1 MDTTNLIKLAVSL
14 ALEICLLILLLRR
27 RIHVLFPVFVAC
39 IALTVPSTL
48 ARLLTTNHYLAYFYT
63 YWSTDAMLSVLSLA
77 ALHEAFHEV
86 FAGLFRLWWF
96 RLFYYGTILAV
107 LAIAI
112 SNAIQHPPVQ
122 AHPIISLILDTSIAI
137 NFVRM
142 GIIGLFVVFDRLLD
156 MDYDRYATGIVVGF
170 GISSVGSLLGF
181 LAFSV
186 FGTKL
191 NSFARN
197 APTVA
202 YILGLIVW
210 IITFIPRQPEE
221 VERKPP
227 MSPEQM
233 LEEVQGYLR
242 ALGIRGTK
250 R

>member
-1 MDTTNLIKLAVSL
+1 MDATNLIKLAVSL
-14 ALEICLLILLLRR
+14 ALEICLLVLLLRR
-27 RIHVLFPVFVAC
+27 RIRAVFPLFVAC
-39 IALTVPSTL
+39 IALTVAATL
-48 ARLLTTNHYLAYFYT
+48 ARLLTSNHYLAYFYT
-63 YWSTDAMLSVLSLA
+63 YWSTDAMLSLLSLA
-77 ALHEAFHEV
+77 ALHEVFYEV
-86 FAGLFRLWWF
+86 FGGLFHFWWF
-96 RLFYYGTILAV
+96 RLFYYGTILAA

-122 AHPIISLILDTSIAI
+122 AHPIISLILEASIAI

-142 GIIGLFVVFDRLLD
+142 GIIALFGVFDWLLD
-156 MDYDRYATGIVVGF
+156 MGYDRYAHGIVVGF

-181 LAFSV
+181 LGFSI

-191 NSFARN
+191 IFFARN

-202 YILGLIVW
+202 YILGLVVW
-210 IITFIPRQPEE
+210 IITFAASQPKQGEW
-221 VERKPP
+221 KPP

-233 LEEVQGYLR
+233 LKEVQGYLR

>member
-1 MDTTNLIKLAVSL
+1 MDATNQIKLAVSL
-14 ALEICLLILLLRR
+14 ALEICLLVLLLRR

-48 ARLLTTNHYLAYFYT
+48 ARLLTSNHYLAYFYT
-63 YWSTDAMLSVLSLA
+63 YWSGDAAFSLLSLV
-77 ALHEAFHEV
+77 ALHEV
-86 FAGLFRLWWF
+86 FYRVFEGLFRLWWF

-112 SNAIQHPPVQ
+112 RNAIQHPPVQ
-122 AHPIISLILDTSIAI
+122 VSPIISLILATSIAI

-142 GIIGLFVVFDRLLD
+142 GIIALFGVFDWLLD
-156 MDYDRYATGIVVGF
+156 TDYDRYAQGIVVGF

-191 NSFARN
+191 ISIARN

-210 IITFIPRQPEE
+210 IITFALSQPKEQE
-221 VERKPP
+221 WKPP